1 MKNYLTALQNI
12 DREALKAKAEIARSL
27 AGEYARQAKTTAG
40 EYAQHAKSFAEDYA
54 HEAHLRAADA
64 LHSPQAEALAESART
79 LARDVREDA
88 ADFCTFTTQRVSTF
102 SPFDFAIFKIMMI
115 SFGLWLGAW
124 LASKF
129 TKLTEKFRPVFLAAF
144 FCGFTYIAYR
154 IFFDNRD

>member
-1 MKNYLTALQNI
+1 MKNYLTALQSI

-27 AGEYARQAKTTAG
+27 AG

-64 LHSPQAEALAESART
+64 LHSPRAEALAESART

-88 ADFCTFTTQRVSTF
+88 ADLCAFTTQRVSTF
-102 SPFDFAIFKIMMI
+102 SPFDLAIFKIVMV